1 MITAFGD
8 SIVQSIVDLCGRKL
22 GTSTTNYARVGG
34 TAPLGEQMVERY
46 EERLNNNQIV
56 LMGYGGNDSDYE
68 WSAIAVSPE
77 GEYQPRTSLNDF
89 VCAYTRIIDRV
100 RSAGATP
107 VLLSMPPVDGDR
119 YFNFFS
125 RYWTDEER
133 ENVMNWMGGDT
144 TFITTEHQLYNTTTR
159 KIAQEQG
166 VEMIDITADF
176 LNKCDYQDYLDEDG
190 VHPNEKGQRRIA
202 DLIVEHLQE
211 NVLPLA
217 S

>member
-56 LMGYGGNDSDYE
+56 LIGYGGNDSDYE

-77 GEYQPRTSLNDF
+77 GEHHPRTSLNDF
-89 VCAYTRIIDRV
+89 VCAYTRIIERV

-119 YFNFFS
+119 YFHFFS

-133 ENVMNWMGGDT
+133 ENVMNWLGGNT
-144 TFITTEHQLYNTTTR
+144 ASIATEHQRYNITMS

-166 VEMIDITADF
+166 VQMVDITTDF
-176 LNKCDYQDYLDEDG
+176 LNTRDYSDYLDEDG
-190 VHPNEKGQRRIA
+190 IHPNEKGQRRIA